1 MLPLLNDNVVFGLE
15 LVRFPGLLED
25 GLLDAESGD
34 VRINDGLLFGEL
46 RDFLLE

>member
-1 MLPLLNDNVVFGLE
+1 MLSLLNDDVVFRLE
-15 LVRFPGLLED
+15 LIGFPGLLED

-34 VRINDGLLFGEL
+34 VCINDGLLFGEL